1 MYRWNAGQMTR
12 SGLLVRVGWWD
23 VHDSCCKGQLWW
35 NLGGA
40 GAGTNVVFF
49 SVSVFL
55 WFGEIPWNCFPQW
68 LPIYTPTS
76 VWEGGLF
83 LLSFLAET
91 WTLDPLFCLAL
102 CHMCIGLELNYLVPQ
117 QCTHRGSS
125 VLTSLFLT
133 WLFGIWSHRT
143 MCGWPPAFRA
153 TPSCASEVPF
163 VCLGPCGCETV
174 SHFCHFWFRGMILP
188 LLCLLSLKLFVKVQ
202 QLLIFSLLLWGTWK
216 MTSSFKFCWDF
227 VLGSRSCSFM
237 GAAFAVLKFWCIPA
251 QKFFRAFHQYKWC
264 SGSCFPSL
272 YFS

>member
-1 MYRWNAGQMTR
+1 M
-12 SGLLVRVGWWD
+12 
-23 VHDSCCKGQLWW
+23 
-35 NLGGA
+35 
-40 GAGTNVVFF
+40 
-49 SVSVFL
+49 
-55 WFGEIPWNCFPQW
+55 
-68 LPIYTPTS
+68 
-76 VWEGGLF
+76 WEGGLF

-91 WTLDPLFCLAL
+91 WILDPLFCLAL

-188 LLCLLSLKLFVKVQ
+188 LLCLHSLKLFVKVQ